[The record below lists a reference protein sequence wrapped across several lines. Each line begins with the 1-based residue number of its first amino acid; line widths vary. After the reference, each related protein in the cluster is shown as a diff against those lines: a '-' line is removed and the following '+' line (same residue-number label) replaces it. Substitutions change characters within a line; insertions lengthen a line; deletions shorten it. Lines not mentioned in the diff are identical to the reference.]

1 MELEKVLERLEESV
15 STELEKLAKKPEL
28 NPAEIKAACDACC
41 LIEKIRKIQNG
52 GMDDEEYGVLE
63 RSPDPYKMNGS
74 YARSRSM
81 RTGRYV
87 SNSNGYSRHS
97 IRDRIVDNLEK
108 MMDSASS
115 DYERNV
121 ISGWIAKVES
131 E

>member
-1 MELEKVLERLEESV
+1 MELEKVLERLEETVTS
-15 STELEKLAKKPEL
+15 ELEKLVKKPEL
-28 NPAEIKAACDACC
+28 NPAEIKAATDALC
-41 LIEKIRKIQNG
+41 LMEKIQKVQNG
-52 GMDDEEYGVLE
+52 MDGEYSESYHDG
-63 RSPDPYKMNGS
+63 GS
-74 YARSRSM
+74 YRRGRSM

-97 IRDRIVDNLEK
+97 IHDRIVDNLEK

-115 DYERNV
+115 EYERNV